1 MKQPDL
7 PRGFSPA
14 AIDSVFSRHLLAVLL
29 LLLLLEKACKTDS
42 LSRSFREG
50 LVDEVERLL
59 AANPALLILLAAAR
73 TDFSAK
79 VG

>member
-14 AIDSVFSRHLLAVLL
+14 AIDSVFSRHLLAVL